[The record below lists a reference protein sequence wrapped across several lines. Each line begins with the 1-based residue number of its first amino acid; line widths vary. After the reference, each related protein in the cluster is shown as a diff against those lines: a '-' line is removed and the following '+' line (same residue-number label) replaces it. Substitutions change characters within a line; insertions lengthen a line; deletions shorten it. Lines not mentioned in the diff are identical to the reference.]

1 MEKREFNCTLG
12 GTATM
17 ENSMEIPQE
26 IKNRTI
32 MQSGN
37 FTPGYLSG
45 ENENTNWKGHMN
57 FYVYCNVIYNNKN
70 MGPT

>member
-1 MEKREFNCTLG
+1 
-12 GTATM
+12 
-17 ENSMEIPQE
+17 MEIPQE